1 MLLSDYLLPVFSLHI
16 DMGRLTRVL
25 LLLSLASVVGWYALQ
40 RKLVKVLHDGSIDF
54 LFDPTERFEL
64 DSKYSWIFTVAVIL
78 VASSI
83 IAI

>member
-1 MLLSDYLLPVFSLHI
+1 
-16 DMGRLTRVL
+16 MGRLTKVL

-40 RKLVKVLHDGSIDF
+40 QRLAKILHDGSIDF

-64 DSKYSWIFTVAVIL
+64 DSKYSWMFTLAVIL